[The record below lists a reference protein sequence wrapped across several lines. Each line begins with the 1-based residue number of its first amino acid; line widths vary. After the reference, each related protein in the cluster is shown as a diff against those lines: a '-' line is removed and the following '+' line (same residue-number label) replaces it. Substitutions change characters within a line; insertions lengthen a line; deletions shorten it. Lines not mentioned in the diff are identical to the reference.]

1 MKEPKKKNRV
11 RQVVIAFPG
20 INGRRVIDV
29 MEAIT
34 AANVRGLDDLTFSND
49 GYGRIEVVVD
59 RPETDAEFGE
69 RLRKYQQY
77 IDLLRVKE
85 EKAKEKELKRKLG
98 DVARLQ
104 AEINKLKG
112 INADVVKTKL
122 EKTLESK
129 SSRLQDVS

>member
-11 RQVVIAFPG
+11 RQVIVAFPG

-34 AANVRGLDDLTFSND
+34 AANVRGLDDLTFSHD
-49 GYGRIEVVVD
+49 GYGRVEVVVD
-59 RPETDAEFGE
+59 RPETDAEFNE
-69 RLRKYQQY
+69 RLRKYQEY
-77 IDLLRVKE
+77 LDALRIKE

-104 AEINKLKG
+104 AEIDKLKG
-112 INADVVKTKL
+112 INSEVGKKKL

-129 SSRLQDVS
+129 TSRLQDVS